1 MREENGKGGGKET
14 EKGSG
19 ERIWYQKVRRESGK
33 LTGKGSENGSG
44 LV

>member
-1 MREENGKGGGKET
+1 MLAENWKGGGKET

-19 ERIWYQKVRRESGK
+19 ERIGYQKVRRESGK

-44 LV
+44 LG